1 MTWLDSNSLAEKE
14 EYEHHLKELQKVCG
28 PIMAKMHGSG
38 GGATGPQTGG
48 GAAGGAPGGKG
59 PTVEEVD

>member
-38 GGATGPQTGG
+38 GASGQAQ
-48 GAAGGAPGGKG
+48 AGGNSAGAAPGGKG